1 MADFVQTLITTIEVG
16 SLYGLIALGY
26 TMVYGILKFI
36 NFAHSDIVVL
46 GAWISY
52 SLATMILRLLGI
64 DAHGAPPLWVG
75 GLVMLAAMAFCGLIG
90 FTIERLAY
98 KPLRRAPRL
107 NVLITAIGVSLLLQ
121 NVGQLKYVF
130 GSSPQKMPDLLP
142 HWELVR
148 LSIANGNT
156 HEFVVIGVVDVIIFL
171 TAVVLMLVLE
181 FLVFRTKLGTA
192 MRAVSFDVDAA
203 ALMGVPV
210 DRVVSFTFVLGSAL
224 AGAAGFLYVLKY
236 PNLKHPGE
244 AVWVLLGLK
253 AFVAAVIGGIG
264 NVRGAVLGGFVIAFV
279 EQFGSFY
286 ISSSYRDVYVFAML
300 ILILLVRPTG
310 ILGSPFQ
317 EKV

>member
-1 MADFVQTLITTIEVG
+1 
-16 SLYGLIALGY
+16 
-26 TMVYGILKFI
+26 
-36 NFAHSDIVVL
+36 
-46 GAWISY
+46 
-52 SLATMILRLLGI
+52 
-64 DAHGAPPLWVG
+64 
-75 GLVMLAAMAFCGLIG
+75 
-90 FTIERLAY
+90 
-98 KPLRRAPRL
+98 
-107 NVLITAIGVSLLLQ
+107 
-121 NVGQLKYVF
+121 
-130 GSSPQKMPDLLP
+130 
-142 HWELVR
+142 
-148 LSIANGNT
+148 
-156 HEFVVIGVVDVIIFL
+156 
-171 TAVVLMLVLE
+171 
-181 FLVFRTKLGTA
+181 

-286 ISSSYRDVYVFAML
+286 ISSNYRDVYVFAML